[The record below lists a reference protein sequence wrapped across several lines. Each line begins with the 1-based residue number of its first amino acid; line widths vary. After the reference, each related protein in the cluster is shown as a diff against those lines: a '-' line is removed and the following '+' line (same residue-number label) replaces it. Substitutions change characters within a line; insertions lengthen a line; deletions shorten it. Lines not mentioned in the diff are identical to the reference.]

1 MTNATLTLEDGPQV
15 TGEIVDTG
23 GDYIRMQ
30 CTKEM
35 TQDQL
40 GQYAE
45 GQIEIDG
52 KSERVLLETAM
63 PTQDDDEVFELT
75 MRRMAPSA

>member
-1 MTNATLTLEDGPQV
+1 MTDATLTLEDGPQL

-23 GDYIRMQ
+23 GDYIRLRA
-30 CTKEM
+30 TTEM
-35 TQDQL
+35 SQDQL
-40 GQYAE
+40 GQYGE

-52 KSERVLLETAM
+52 KSERVLLESAM
-63 PTQDDDEVFELT
+63 PVPEDEEVFELT